1 MRSQPPH
8 KPDGRSF
15 RHRFEGPRFRRLM
28 MGGLRHIPLAVQH
41 ATLPFWAG
49 LFYALLPKARAI
61 VEANLERVGGK
72 LSPFETARRSYRLFL
87 NYAQA
92 VSNLYLLHIGRD
104 LDIEPVFINRDRLV
118 DAYSRGQGAIVVTG
132 HMGYWQIAPFLM
144 AKKAMPPMTMA
155 MAEEPNAKVAEF
167 EARLRQ
173 SFRIVY
179 TTRSPFATLDLA
191 QVLRRGELVGMQLD
205 RHTGGPR
212 LMADFCGK
220 PAAFPL
226 GPAQLAR
233 ATGAPLIPVFMLA
246 GDDRRTCNFYIE
258 EPIIVPRTTDRRA
271 DLEEATR
278 RLVATYEQFVRAHPE
293 QWFNFHDFWA

>member
-1 MRSQPPH
+1 
-8 KPDGRSF
+8 
-15 RHRFEGPRFRRLM
+15 
-28 MGGLRHIPLAVQH
+28 MGGLRHIPLSVQH
-41 ATLPFWAG
+41 ATLPLWAG
-49 LFYALLPKARAI
+49 LFYALLPKARHV
-61 VEANLERVGGK
+61 VEANLDRIAGPLPPIER
-72 LSPFETARRSYRLFL
+72 AQRSYRLFL

-104 LDIEPVFINRDRLV
+104 VDVEAEFVERQRLV

-155 MAEEPNAKVAEF
+155 MAEEPNAKLAQF
-167 EARLRQ
+167 EDRLRE

-205 RHTGGPR
+205 RHLGGPHI
-212 LMADFCGK
+212 MVDFFGS
-220 PAAFPL
+220 PAPFPL

-233 ATGAPLIPVFMLA
+233 ATGAPLVPVFMLA
-246 GDDRRTCNFYIE
+246 GDHRRKCNFYIE
-258 EPIIVPRTTDRRA
+258 EPIFVARTTDRRA
-271 DLEEATR
+271 DLAEATT
-278 RLVATYEQFVRAHPE
+278 RLVAIYERYVRTHPE
-293 QWFNFHDFWA
+293 QWFNFHDFWQ